1 MKLTKRP
8 SWALGALAAGASIA
22 VTIGL
27 ATPARAALSGTD
39 WTSVPLSDGVTQGIA
54 DGPAVHPVSCVSG
67 TTFCVAIVGDMD
79 NIVNGSDIGQAALV
93 TTDAGQ
99 TWSTNVTLPS
109 TVFPI
114 TALSCV
120 TTSVCWASGYSS
132 NGGPGVA
139 ESTDGGLH
147 WSDRTPS
154 TWASDAHWSPNSI
167 DCVSATTCW
176 MAGSSLFGYTPSVV
190 STTDGGADW
199 TVFGNLPQFPP
210 DSNGYVLQAISCVT
224 AVSCVAVGGQ
234 YGGSSMA
241 AVISTTDG
249 GTTWALSASP
259 ALNRVQ
265 QLIGLSCLPGRA
277 GNVVCYAGGATF
289 ADKQGMVK
297 SVALISRTGGASWR
311 RVEVLPDNGWLS
323 SVSCATTRN
332 CWAAGAGSANALTG
346 TANRGASWSTVTSDT
361 TNEVGSVSCLS
372 VSTCVAVTDNGVWV
386 TSDDGGLTPAS

>member
-22 VTIGL
+22 VAIGL

-67 TTFCVAIVGDMD
+67 TTFCVTIVGDLD
-79 NIVNGSDIGQAALV
+79 NIINGSDIGQAALV

-114 TALSCV
+114 TALSCA
-120 TTSVCWASGYSS
+120 TTSVCWASGYSA

-154 TWASDAHWSPNSI
+154 AWASDAHWSPNSI

-249 GTTWALSASP
+249 GTTWALSADP

-265 QLIGLSCLPGRA
+265 QLMGLSCLPDGQRGLLRGRRHLCRQTGDGQVGRA
-277 GNVVCYAGGATF
+277 HLPHRRRLLAACRGPPRQRLAELGLLRHHAELLGGRRRLGQRADRHRRPRRLLVDGDVGHDERGRLGLLPERQHLLGGHRQRGVGDLGRRRADAG
-289 ADKQGMVK
+289 
-297 SVALISRTGGASWR
+297 
-311 RVEVLPDNGWLS
+311 
-323 SVSCATTRN
+323 
-332 CWAAGAGSANALTG
+332 
-346 TANRGASWSTVTSDT
+346 
-361 TNEVGSVSCLS
+361 
-372 VSTCVAVTDNGVWV
+372 
-386 TSDDGGLTPAS
+386 